1 MRIGGD
7 SFIFRD
13 YRIGQGILTLTYE
26 SPALVVDFI
35 IVEDSVRVRI
45 GGMKKPKMYKYLLQF
60 YMLGILKS
68 SPPESFFLI
77 YKNREW
83 CIDFGRGEI
92 PLRLACIRADKEF
105 EEDFFNDPIVGDLR
119 NSVKL
124 S

>member
-13 YRIGQGILTLTYE
+13 YRIGEGILTLTYE
-26 SPALVVDFI
+26 SRALVVDFI
-35 IVEDSVRVRI
+35 VVGDSVRVRI
-45 GGMKKPKMYKYLLQF
+45 GGMKKPKMYEYLLQF

-68 SPPESFFLI
+68 RPPDSFWLI

-83 CIDFGRGEI
+83 CIDFGRYEI

-105 EEDFFNDPIVGDLR
+105 EEDFFKERIVGELR
-119 NSVKL
+119 NFVKL
-124 S
+124 

>member
-26 SPALVVDFI
+26 SRALVVDFI
-35 IVEDSVRVRI
+35 VVEDSVRVRI

-60 YMLGILKS
+60 YMLGVLKS

-83 CIDFGRGEI
+83 CIDLGRGEI

-105 EEDFFNDPIVGDLR
+105 EEDFFKERIVSELR
-119 NSVKL
+119 KITKL